1 MKKDKE
7 KFYISTPIYYI
18 NDKPHIGHAY
28 TTVVADIMARY
39 YRLKLGDAQTYF
51 LTGTDEHGMKVAEA
65 AKKQN
70 LAVPDFCDKVST
82 QFKTAWEN
90 LDIHYNHFIRTT
102 DKEHEAIVVDILN
115 KLKDKGVLYE
125 ADYHGLYC
133 VACEKFILES
143 ELVAGL
149 CPDHK
154 IAPQPLTEKNWF
166 FKLSDFLP
174 RIKKAI
180 EAEELEIYPK
190 VRKNEVL
197 GLIDKQHLP
206 DFSISR
212 SAKSVSWGINLPWD
226 KNQKVYVWIDALSN
240 YITALNYPKGADFE
254 KFWPADIQ
262 VLGLDILKFHALY
275 WPAILLALDLPLPK
289 RLAIHGYFTINGQKM
304 SKTIGNVIDPNE
316 LVAKFGAEATKYLLV
331 SPFSF
336 GSESDIKQ
344 SDFVI
349 KYNADLVNG
358 LGNLVN
364 RVTNMIEQYLGGV
377 IDKPLTS
384 DLPEQVGQSLEQLKL
399 REALLAIWSVVQTA
413 NEIIDKQQP
422 WALYKAGK
430 TEEVKNILQNLASDL
445 YSVALAIKPFLP
457 QTASRIEQ
465 IILASKV
472 VKPVEPLFKRLNI

>member
-1 MKKDKE
+1 
-7 KFYISTPIYYI
+7 
-18 NDKPHIGHAY
+18 
-28 TTVVADIMARY
+28 
-39 YRLKLGDAQTYF
+39 
-51 LTGTDEHGMKVAEA
+51 MKVAEA

-70 LAVPDFCDKVST
+70 LAVQDFCDKVSA

-90 LDIHYNHFIRTT
+90 LDINYSHFIRTT
-102 DKEHEAIVVDILN
+102 DSAHEKIVVDILN

-125 ADYHGLYC
+125 ADYQGLYC
-133 VACEKFILES
+133 TGCEKFILES
-143 ELVAGL
+143 ELIDGL
-149 CPDHK
+149 CVDHK
-154 IAPQPLTEKNWF
+154 IAPQTLTEKNWF

-174 RIKKAI
+174 QIKKAI
-180 EAEELEIYPK
+180 ETEELEIYPK
-190 VRKNEVL
+190 IRKNEVL

-212 SAKSVSWGINLPWD
+212 SAKSVSWGIDLPWD

-240 YITALNYPKGADFE
+240 YITALDYPKGADFK

-316 LVAKFGAEATKYLLV
+316 LVTKFGAEATKYLLV

-336 GSESDIKQ
+336 GFESDVKQ
-344 SDFVI
+344 SDFVT

-364 RVTNMIEQYLGGV
+364 RVTNMIEQYLDGI
-377 IDKPLTS
+377 IDKPSAS
-384 DLPEQVGQSLEQLKL
+384 DLPDQVGKSLEQLKL
-399 REALLAIWSVVQTA
+399 REALLSIWSVVQTS

-422 WALYKAGK
+422 WVLYKAGK
-430 TEEVKNILQNLASDL
+430 TEEVKNILQNLANDL
-445 YSVALAIKPFLP
+445 YSIAIALEAFLP
-457 QTASRIEQ
+457 QTATKMKQ
-465 IILASKV
+465 IILAPKV